1 MVTTPRRRVDDR
13 RWYSWAFAGVTILG
27 LLWAGA
33 TWGGIAWEWLASGM
47 QFLGTFLGLL
57 WAGATWGGIAWEWLA
72 SGMQLLGTSPFP
84 LGFFPFGVALA
95 YGVYRWRRYAREKV
109 AHGVRL
115 QPMSPEP
122 TSSLASSPVIQ
133 AVSVGGGTEALLM
146 GVRSSPSEP
155 SANRTVSLDGDP
167 VPAPPT
173 GSPAPPHP
181 PPGVPPP
188 QPSVPTPPTQNFGL
202 RLTLFFALIVGP
214 LLWFSSFFFY
224 YYDAAVATVGRLL
237 FWPLPWPGTANR
249 PIGALPP
256 DFIFLMYIAAMFA
269 YLVAIG
275 TTRKGPYASAARATA
290 VTTLLTYV
298 GLAILLEALL
308 DTLLLPSFLSSLSL
322 LVRAFVGGI
331 FFTLLIFATV
341 VVPPPMAVEPRLPP
355 DRTASALFFG
365 TAAAAVAS
373 ASLLLYTF
381 WFYFGL
387 GRDVLAFALLLL
399 LPIYSLSIWGGIG
412 RAAYAIQ
419 VRRRPMPAVRN
430 FHPPVTIVI
439 PAYNEATNIAAAV
452 RSADRAAALYPG
464 ITEVLVG
471 NDGSTDRT
479 SELARATMA
488 QLEHARGRV
497 LDLPHGGK
505 SHALN
510 AMLRAA
516 TGTLLVR
523 IDGDSRISGSSG
535 FAAIVR
541 HFADPEVGGV
551 QGMILPLQTDG
562 WTRKLRFMEIA
573 WNHMFLR
580 RAQMALRATQ
590 VVDGAFCAFRRRD
603 LLAVGGWVGWNGE
616 DTEVTL
622 RLQRLGF
629 RMRYEPDAVA
639 FEDVPASFAQ
649 LKKQRVR
656 WTRGGM
662 FAHLRHYG
670 ALFADR
676 AEFGGLAMVFWLT
689 MFARGGMRQ
698 MIYVYALLAT
708 LLLHLPTLLHLGI
721 IVALLFIPRAIVIAA
736 YTLKMRWYRAT
747 PWLGLWPVASVVKQY
762 FTTEALGTM
771 LPGAIPEFS
780 E

>member
-13 RWYSWAFAGVTILG
+13 RCPSFPFAGVTIFG
-27 LLWAGA
+27 LLLAGA
-33 TWGGIAWEWLASGM
+33 TWPGIAWDWLV
-47 QFLGTFLGLL
+47 
-57 WAGATWGGIAWEWLA
+57 
-72 SGMQLLGTSPFP
+72 SGMQLLGTSRIP
-84 LGFFPFGVALA
+84 LGFFPFGIALA
-95 YGVYRWRRYAREKV
+95 YGVYRWRRYVRGKV

-115 QPMSPEP
+115 HPMPPEP
-122 TSSLASSPVIQ
+122 TTSLATSPVIQ
-133 AVSVGGGTEALLM
+133 VVAAGGGTAALLV
-146 GVRSSPSEP
+146 GVRSRRSEP
-155 SANRTVSLDGDP
+155 SADRNVSLDRHP
-167 VPAPPT
+167 VPALSTPVP
-173 GSPAPPHP
+173 SPARPPAA
-181 PPGVPPP
+181 VPPP
-188 QPSVPTPPTQNFGL
+188 QPSVPTPSTQNFGL

-224 YYDAAVATVGRLL
+224 YYDAAVATVGGLL
-237 FWPLPWPGTANR
+237 FWPFPWPGTANR

-256 DFIFLMYIAAMFA
+256 DFIFLMYIAAMLA

-275 TTRKGPYASAARATA
+275 TTRRGPYPSAARSTTMTVL
-290 VTTLLTYV
+290 VTYA
-298 GLAILLEALL
+298 GLSILLEALL

-341 VVPPPMAVEPRLPP
+341 VVPPPMVVEPRLPP
-355 DRTASALFFG
+355 DRAATALFVG
-365 TAAAAVAS
+365 VAAAAVAS
-373 ASLLLYTF
+373 ASLLLYTL

-399 LPIYSLSIWGGIG
+399 LPIYSLSIWGIIG
-412 RAAYAIQ
+412 RVAYAIQ
-419 VRRRPMPAVRN
+419 MRGRPLPGVRD

-464 ITEVLVG
+464 VTEILVG
-471 NDGSTDRT
+471 NDGSADRT
-479 SELARATMA
+479 AEHARRTMA

-497 LDLPHGGK
+497 LDLSHGGK
-505 SHALN
+505 SHTLN

-523 IDGDSRISGSSG
+523 IDGDSRISGTNG

-603 LLAVGGWVGWNGE
+603 LLTVGGWVGWNGE

-622 RLQRLGF
+622 RLQRLGY

-649 LKKQRVR
+649 LKKQRIR
-656 WTRGGM
+656 WTRGGI

-721 IVALLFIPRAIVIAA
+721 IVALLFVPRAIVIAA
-736 YTLKMRWYRAT
+736 YTFKMRWYRGI

-771 LPGAIPEFS
+771 LPGAIREFS